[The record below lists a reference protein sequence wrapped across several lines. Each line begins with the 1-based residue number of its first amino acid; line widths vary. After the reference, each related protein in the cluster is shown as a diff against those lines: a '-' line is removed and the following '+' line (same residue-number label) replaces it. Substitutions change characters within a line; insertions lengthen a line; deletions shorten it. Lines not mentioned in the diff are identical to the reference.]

1 MKSVGYKVANR
12 ILPLPDGL
20 DGERVDV
27 IVSRLFGFSRSVA
40 ANMIE
45 NGQVSADFQPVLKS
59 SQKLKSGVIL
69 EVEFEEEK
77 PYETEITPVEGM
89 NIVYDDED
97 IVVVDKPAGVAAHTG
112 VGWDG
117 PTVIGAL
124 ASHGYRISTSGPVER
139 KGIVHRLDAGTSGLM
154 VVAKSELAYTKMK
167 WAFKD
172 RKVKKIY
179 HALVQ
184 GQIEPHSAT
193 VDAPIGRHP
202 GREWKMA
209 VMSNGKEAV
218 THYDLI
224 EMMNNA
230 SLLKINLETGR
241 THQIRVHMQAIGHPC
256 VGDPTYGADTVMAE
270 KLGLIRQWL
279 HAKELSFEHPR
290 TGHKLHFVSEYP
302 KDLQDVLDAFRE

>member
-1 MKSVGYKVANR
+1 MTSR
-12 ILPLPDGL
+12 ILPIPDGL
-20 DGERVDV
+20 DGERIDV
-27 IVSRLFGFSRSVA
+27 VVSRMFGFSRSMA
-40 ANMIE
+40 AGLVE
-45 NGQVSADFQPVLKS
+45 DGKVSVDFQTVSK
-59 SQKLKSGVIL
+59 SQKVKSGAIL

-89 NIVYDDED
+89 KIVYDDED

-124 ASHGYRISTSGPVER
+124 ASAGYRISTSGPVER

-154 VVAKSELAYTKMK
+154 VVAKSELAYTKLK

-179 HALVQ
+179 HTLVH
-184 GQIEPHSAT
+184 GHVDPYSAT
-193 VDAPIGRHP
+193 IDAPIGRHP

-209 VMSNGKEAV
+209 VMANGKEAI

-224 EMMNNA
+224 EFVGSS
-230 SLLKINLETGR
+230 SLLEVNLQTGR
-241 THQIRVHMQAIGHPC
+241 THQIRVHMQAVGHPC
-256 VGDPTYGADTVMAE
+256 VGDPTYGSNNVEAE

-279 HAKELSFEHPR
+279 HAKELSFDHPR
-290 TGHKLHFVSEYP
+290 TGMPLRFSSDYP
-302 KDLQDVLDAFRE
+302 EDLQFVLDSLRG